1 MTLKLC
7 TDKLFKDNGI
17 LDYLQ
22 QFRKMTN
29 TNKMWMA
36 ISLKIEIRSIASME
50 KKTEQYSS
58 LLLICLKVSIRKYGY
73 IPILTWGNLSSRLP
87 GEV

>member
-7 TDKLFKDNGI
+7 ANRLLKDNGI

-22 QFRKMTN
+22 QFRKMAN
-29 TNKMWMA
+29 TNIMWLA

-50 KKTEQYSS
+50 KKTEQNSS
-58 LLLICLKVSIRKYGY
+58 LLLIC
-73 IPILTWGNLSSRLP
+73 TEAFGNRFMIAKP
-87 GEV
+87 